1 MLLGALFLLALS
13 FGVPISERPGAVV
26 KSTVRPFAAV
36 SHSGADVHVR
46 QPRDLRS
53 AMRGWPNAS
62 DSAAAA
68 AAAAADT
75 VGPSILVYSRTT
87 GWRHSSIPYGIE
99 AIEQL
104 GAEHGFTT
112 VFTEDPNLF
121 TEDTLRR
128 FRAVVF
134 LNTTLNVLNAEQQTA
149 FERYIQAGG
158 GFVGVH
164 SAADTEYEWPWYGRL
179 VGAWFK
185 DHPNHPNV
193 RAAAVDVVDRR
204 HPATEMLPERWER
217 EDEWYNY
224 RSFYPGINVLAKLD
238 EESYD
243 GGTNG
248 SYHPIAWYHDFDGG
262 RAFYTG
268 LGHTDES
275 FSEPLFLEHL
285 LGGILY
291 AMGDG
296 TPLDYSKAYS
306 VPKPEENRF
315 EKTVLVNDLDVPME
329 LAVAPDGRVFFTE
342 LDGTLAVYDPAAGE
356 AEVVHQFDVTQA
368 GGAGLIGVTL
378 DPDFAENRHLYV
390 YYSPAAE
397 SDPFDFRLS
406 RFTLTEQSTL
416 AAESVLLT
424 VPVSRSSGSH
434 HGGSLAFDA
443 DGNLILSTGD
453 STSPFP
459 ADGFAPLDER
469 PGYEHEILDAQR
481 SAGNTNDLKG
491 KILRIHPERDG
502 SYTIPEGNLFAPG
515 SPKTRPEIYAMGAR
529 NPYRIAV
536 NPETGAVYWGD
547 IGPDAGEDSEDGRGP
562 RGYDE
567 FNVATEAGYFGWPYF
582 IGDNRAYGDWDFAT
596 GTAGPLFDPAA
607 PVNESPNNTGLRE
620 LPPARPPFI
629 WYPYAPSEHFPELG
643 QGGRSAMAGA
653 FYTFDPAVDAP
664 GKFPAYYDG
673 ALFVFDW
680 MRNWVLAVR
689 VDEED
694 RYLTNEPFMASNG
707 DFRRPIDLAFGADG
721 VMYMLE
727 YGSIYGVDN
736 ADARLVKITYNA
748 GNRAPEASARIRD
761 AAADSLAQARS
772 WLGSDRRR
780 HQVVIRETAGAA
792 PLEVSFA
799 GSARDPDEGDVLT
812 YEWLFDGR
820 SVGATE
826 PRATHVFR
834 EPGVYE
840 AVLRVR
846 DDAGATATDTLVIR
860 VGNEPPEVSIVTP
873 GNRSLFWDGQPFE
886 YEVVIEDFEDEEID
900 PDDIVVEYSYFRQP
914 GALTREVG
922 GDRLLAAPVRSWGET
937 LIDGSDCGACHTVNA
952 VSVGPSFM
960 QIAERYGAARGVGS
974 KRADGGSGGSAG
986 ASSEGNAGD
995 VVSMLAGKIIHGGAG
1010 IWGDV
1015 GMSAHPQLTEDEA
1028 EEMVDY
1034 ILSLGDTSRGFTAL
1048 PVSGRLPLTDHM
1060 EDEPHGRYVIRA
1072 RYTDRGTNVA
1082 PPLTGVDVVTLR
1094 PATVPSV
1101 FADEHTGFPRWGN
1114 SISGGKH
1121 KSHVMLEDVDF
1132 SGITG
1137 FTFGYDAW
1145 GTPGEIEIRIDSYA
1159 GPVIGRTSYA
1169 LGSDVEAHA
1178 TLDRP
1183 VEGMR
1188 DVYFIVRQ
1196 PEPPHTEVM
1205 TLKSVTFVNGRE
1217 GG

>member
-1 MLLGALFLLALS
+1 MLTVLS
-13 FGVPISERPGAVV
+13 CGVPVTGSPRVAVE
-26 KSTVRPFAAV
+26 
-36 SHSGADVHVR
+36 
-46 QPRDLRS
+46 S
-53 AMRGWPNAS
+53 A
-62 DSAAAA
+62 SANRLE
-68 AAAAADT
+68 T
-75 VGPSILVYSRTT
+75 SILVYSRTT
-87 GWRHSSIPYGIE
+87 GWRHSSIPFGIAALE
-99 AIEQL
+99 RL
-104 GAEHGFTT
+104 GAEHGFTP
-112 VFTEDPNLF
+112 VFTEDPAMF
-121 TEDTLRR
+121 TDSTLRQ
-128 FRAVVF
+128 FDAVVF

-149 FERYIQAGG
+149 FERFIQAGG

-193 RAAAVDVVDRR
+193 RAAAVDVIDPN
-204 HPATEMLPERWER
+204 HAATEMLPERWER

-224 RSFYPGINVLAKLD
+224 RSFYPGINVLAQLD

-248 SYHPIAWYHDFDGG
+248 SYHPIAWYHEYDGG

-275 FSEPLFLEHL
+275 YSEPLFLEHL
-285 LGGILY
+285 LGGIRY
-291 AMGDG
+291 AMGEG
-296 TPLDYSKAYS
+296 TPLDYSKAHS
-306 VPKPEENRF
+306 TLKPEENRF

-342 LDGTLAVYDPAAGE
+342 LDGTLAVYDPDDGE
-356 AEVVHQFDVTQA
+356 AAVVHEFDVTEA

-406 RFTLTEQSTL
+406 RFTLTDQSTL
-416 AAESVLLT
+416 TGEAVLLT

-469 PGYEHEILDAQR
+469 PGYEHEVLDAQR
-481 SAGNTNDLKG
+481 SSGNTNDLKG
-491 KILRIHPERDG
+491 KVLRIRPKADG
-502 SYTIPEGNLFAPG
+502 SYTIPDGNLFPPG
-515 SPKTRPEIYAMGAR
+515 TPKTRPEIYAMGAR

-536 NPETGAVYWGD
+536 NPSTGAVYWGD
-547 IGPDAGEDSEDGRGP
+547 IGPDAGEDSEEGRGP

-567 FNVATEAGYFGWPYF
+567 FNVATEAGNFGWPYF
-582 IGDNRAYGDWDFAT
+582 IGNNRPYGDWDFAT
-596 GTAGPLFDPAA
+596 GTAGALFDPAA
-607 PVNESPNNTGLRE
+607 PVNESPNNTGLRR

-629 WYPYAPSEHFPELG
+629 WYPYAPSAHFPELG

-653 FYTFDPAVDAP
+653 FYTFDPSLEAT
-664 GKFPAYYDG
+664 GGLPAYYDG

-689 VDEED
+689 VDEQD
-694 RYLTNEPFMASNG
+694 RYLSNEPFMTSNG
-707 DFRRPIDLAFGADG
+707 DFRRPIDLAFGTDG
-721 VMYMLE
+721 AMYMLE

-736 ADARLVKITYNA
+736 EDARLVKITYNA
-748 GNRAPEASARIRD
+748 GNRAPRASARIRD

-780 HQVVIRETAGAA
+780 HEVVIRETAGAA
-792 PLEVSFA
+792 PLEVSFV
-799 GSARDPDEGDVLT
+799 GSANDPDDGDELT

-820 SVGATE
+820 SVGATG
-826 PRATHVFR
+826 PRAMHVYTQ
-834 EPGVYE
+834 PGIYE

-846 DDAGATATDTLVIR
+846 DDAGATGSDTLVVR

-873 GNRSLFWDGQPFE
+873 RNRSFFWDGQPFE
-886 YEVVIEDFEDEEID
+886 YEVVVRDAEDGEID
-900 PDDIVVEYSYFRQP
+900 PDEIVVEYAYFRQP
-914 GALTREVG
+914 GAMKREVG
-922 GDRLLAAPVRSWGET
+922 GDRLPAAPVRQWGET
-937 LIDGSDCGACHTVNA
+937 LIAASDCGACHTVDA
-952 VSVGPSFM
+952 VSVGPSFL
-960 QIAERYGAARGVGS
+960 QIAERYGAAGAGGARV
-974 KRADGGSGGSAG
+974 DGSGARSADEDG
-986 ASSEGNAGD
+986 ASSGGAGGGSDDD
-995 VVSMLAGKIIHGGAG
+995 VVRMLAGKIIHGGAG
-1010 IWGDV
+1010 SWGDV
-1015 GMSAHPQLTEDEA
+1015 PMSAHPQLTEDEA
-1028 EEMVDY
+1028 EEMVAY
-1034 ILSLGDTSRGFTAL
+1034 ILSLDDTTRGFTAL
-1048 PVSGRLPLTDHM
+1048 PVRGRLTLTDHA
-1060 EDEPHGRYVIRA
+1060 EEEPHGRYVIRA
-1072 RYTDRGTNVA
+1072 RYTDRGTEA
-1082 PPLTGVDVVTLR
+1082 AAPLTKEDVITLR
-1094 PATVPSV
+1094 PAAVPSV
-1101 FADEHTGFPRWGN
+1101 FADELGGFPRWGN

-1159 GPVIGRTSYA
+1159 GPVVGRTPYT
-1169 LGSDVEAHA
+1169 LGSDAKATA
-1178 TLDRP
+1178 TLERP
-1183 VEGMR
+1183 VKGMR

-1196 PEPPHTEVM
+1196 PAPPRTEVM
-1205 TLKSVTFVNGRE
+1205 TLKSVSFLNGRE
-1217 GG
+1217 GEGP